1 MTIAESVDLRWSM
14 SRRVGLSSVQDTG
27 LIEELFSFVLDG
39 ARDHDIVPFFNALAR
54 NKATRRRL
62 AEFTMQHFDIVGNL
76 SLT

>member
-1 MTIAESVDLRWSM
+1 MSYSM
-14 SRRVGLSSVQDTG
+14 SHRIGLSSVQDPG
-27 LIEELFSFVLDG
+27 LIEGLFSFILDG

-62 AEFTMQHFDIVGNL
+62 ADFTMQHFDIVGNL